1 MSKKQMIPL
10 QTLHE
15 DGVLNNDD
23 IVPRDANRSD
33 LELMNRLATTG
44 NLDKFEKMFKLF
56 NPTAKMWEMRM
67 LANAKAFDNDHDH
80 GRQFQRCLQV
90 ANDMQ
95 AIGYTPTDALQ
106 SILTDIARSPQ
117 QQQKLRSMP
126 WYTLPASTTTPKGGR
141 SKIRRQIRTRA
152 LARFI
157 KSKKCRER
165 RARRT
170 RNRNH
175 S

>member
-1 MSKKQMIPL
+1 MSKQMIPL

-23 IVPRDANRSD
+23 IVPRVASQSD
-33 LELMNRLATTG
+33 LNAMKQAATDG
-44 NLDKFEKMFKLF
+44 NLDGFEKMFNLF
-56 NPTAKMWEMRM
+56 NPTSKMWEMRM
-67 LANAKAFDNDHDH
+67 LANANAFKDHS
-80 GRQFQRCLQV
+80 RQFQRCLQV

-106 SILTDIARSPQ
+106 SILTKIARSPQ
-117 QQQKLRSMP
+117 QQRELQTML
-126 WYTLPASTTTPKGGR
+126 WYTPTSKGGR

-152 LARFI
+152 LARFN
-157 KSKKCRER
+157 KSKKCRGR
-165 RARRT
+165 RVRRT
-170 RNRNH
+170 RNRNR